1 MMTDAMEAVEPV
13 ELTGEGL
20 FAAVQEARGAAL
32 VVLGPAGER
41 DALDDVLQAAWESAW
56 AGRAGFDPERGSL
69 RTWVSVIVRR
79 RAVDHLR
86 RVTRAWEGQDVVEA
100 AALGR
105 EQSVASAVARDHA
118 DQVLDLLAA
127 RQELAEVMQV
137 VEQVMESPQ
146 VTARALALALIFDDD
161 VAEASEAMGIS
172 ADVLRQARR
181 ELVRCARV
189 VRAAQAVARSG
200 VEVTMRALIGCLPAD
215 GDAGDWSREV
225 ALACAQAGGRMDLVQ
240 VEHVMRAT
248 GHSHSTARQYLAE
261 VRYLLRVAAT
271 VIEHERSG
279 K

>member
-1 MMTDAMEAVEPV
+1 MTDAVGAVEAT

-20 FAAVQEARGAAL
+20 FEAVQEARGAAL

-56 AGRAGFDPERGSL
+56 SGRHGFDVERGSL

-86 RVTRAWEGQDVVEA
+86 RVQRAWEGQDVVEA
-100 AALGR
+100 AAMGR
-105 EQSVASAVARDHA
+105 EQSVASAVAWDHA
-118 DQVLDLLAA
+118 DQVLDALTA
-127 RQELAEVMQV
+127 RQELASVMCV
-137 VEQVMESPQ
+137 LERVMDSPQ
-146 VTARALALALIFDDD
+146 VTARALAVTLVFDDD
-161 VAEASEAMGIS
+161 VAEAAAAMGVS

-189 VRAAQAVARSG
+189 VRAAQEVARSG
-200 VEVTMRALIGCLPAD
+200 VEVTMRVLIGCLPAD
-215 GDAGDWSREV
+215 GDAGDWSRGV
-225 ALACAQAGGRMDLVQ
+225 ALACAQAGGRMEHVQ

-271 VIEHERSG
+271 VIQDERAAA
-279 K
+279 